1 MRHLTLTSLLLLPV
15 AVIICMSG
23 CERRLDIEPFIIANQ
38 QGTGSIGDTSYIE
51 VFPPWGGFGGPRAIM
66 VGSDQLIYV
75 ADYDNNE
82 VLMMDAGGAV
92 LGRVGIPHPMAL
104 AQNTKLDLY
113 VGGETI
119 APNAVDTIGAL
130 YHINVVR
137 FDTTYISRIDT
148 IVGSLGDTTIVKSR
162 RDTSYFY
169 NHDLANAH
177 KKIVWQEAGR
187 PNRRL
192 VGIGIFSG
200 NKGSIRFN
208 DYLVARAGPDNTSFV
223 DPDCRVL
230 RFNSGD
236 TLITPVGDLITRPS
250 GGTGITDIRNLTSI
264 MVYPGVWDFVVTQSS
279 ENVAFGAI
287 PMTYTLTKDF
297 EGWLPTYDPSNPVQ
311 IGTDL
316 IRQYRF
322 QHAVAVTYDRRRR
335 ELFILDSELDSVVK
349 FNQKGQF
356 RTESFGRSLTGSNN
370 FPALNHPM
378 GIAFSNDCTLY
389 ISDTGNKVVRRFK
402 LSIQTTC
409 F

>member
-1 MRHLTLTSLLLLPV
+1 MNRLILIFL
-15 AVIICMSG
+15 VILFVSALAFMSG
-23 CERRLDIEPFIIANQ
+23 CERRLDIDPFIIANQ
-38 QGTGSIGDTSYIE
+38 QGTGTIGDTSYIE
-51 VFPPWGGFGGPRAIM
+51 VYPPWGGFGSPRAIM
-66 VGSDQLIYV
+66 VGNDQLIYV

-82 VLMMDAGGAV
+82 VVVMDAGGTV
-92 LGRVGIPHPMAL
+92 LNRVGIPHPMAL

-113 VGGETI
+113 VCGEAI
-119 APNAVDTIGAL
+119 APNGTDTIGAI
-130 YHINVVR
+130 YHIYAVR

-148 IVGSLGDTTIVKSR
+148 IIGSLGDTTIVRTR

-177 KKIVWQEAGR
+177 KKIVWREAGR

-192 VGIGIFSG
+192 VGMGIFSG
-200 NKGSIRFN
+200 SKGSIRFN
-208 DYLVARAGPDNTSFV
+208 DFLVARIGPDNTSFV

-236 TLITPVGDLITRPS
+236 TLITPVADLITRPS
-250 GGTGITDIRNLTSI
+250 GGTGITDIRNLTGI

-279 ENVAFGAI
+279 DNVAFGAI
-287 PMTYTLTKDF
+287 PMTFSLTKDF
-297 EGWLPTYDPSNPVQ
+297 EGWLPTYDPSNPSQ

-322 QHAVAVTYDRRRR
+322 QNAVAATYDRRRR

-356 RTESFGRSLTGSNN
+356 RPESFGRSLTGSNN

-378 GIAFSNDCTLY
+378 GISFSNDCTLY
-389 ISDTGNKVVRRFK
+389 IADTGNKVIRRFK